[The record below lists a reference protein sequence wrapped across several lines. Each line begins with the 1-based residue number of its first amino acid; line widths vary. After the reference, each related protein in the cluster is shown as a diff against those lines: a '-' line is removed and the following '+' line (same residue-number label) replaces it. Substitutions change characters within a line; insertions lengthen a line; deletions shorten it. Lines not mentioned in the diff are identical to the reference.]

1 MLVPRLARAIA
12 FLCNAIPLL
21 LLASP
26 FACGQTATP
35 GSPSQTQNAQTA
47 TPAAQPT
54 AKVWTNDDVGSLRNE
69 STLSTVGQTT
79 GSKKAVKP
87 TPASAK
93 NNRTGSYQSQIA
105 KLQAQ
110 LPPIDSQ
117 IADLQAALS
126 GNMVNEQRKYSG
138 VKLDDWQAQLAQLQ
152 KRRDDIQSQIAKLE
166 DEARHS
172 GVPNNALP

>member
-1 MLVPRLARAIA
+1 MFMHRLTRAIA
-12 FLCNAIPLL
+12 FLCNAMPLL

-35 GSPSQTQNAQTA
+35 ASPSQAQNAQTA

-54 AKVWTNDDVGSLRNE
+54 AKVWTNDDVGDLRND
-69 STLSTVGQTT
+69 STVSTVGQGN
-79 GSKKAVKP
+79 GSKKAIKP
-87 TPASAK
+87 TPATTK
-93 NNRTGSYQSQIA
+93 NNRAGSYQSRIA

-110 LPPIDSQ
+110 LPPLDGQ

-126 GNMVNEQRKYSG
+126 GNMVNEQRKYPG
-138 VKLDDWQAQLAQLQ
+138 VKLDDWQAQLAHLQ
-152 KRRDDIQSQIAKLE
+152 KRRDDLRTQIAKLE